1 MFWTSFRFVWGHDF
15 RDSYIPNYQTGL
27 YQFSTL
33 FAEQTFNLQHWG
45 MTAEFI
51 QEFSELKDDVPTITS
66 MKQQPEVCQPDEMF
80 GFEAIAHQ
88 HLPEMGLKG
97 ALANYNV
104 IYSILQF
111 MLRLLTLYHP
121 V

>member
-1 MFWTSFRFVWGHDF
+1 
-15 RDSYIPNYQTGL
+15 
-27 YQFSTL
+27 
-33 FAEQTFNLQHWG
+33 

-88 HLPEMGLKG
+88 HLPEMGLELDS
-97 ALANYNV
+97 LATNFFGEPTGFDQGINQTAPNG
-104 IYSILQF
+104 ISAA
-111 MLRLLTLYHP
+111 
-121 V
+121 